1 MISLARRR
9 TLLKLALGAAW
20 LPGCGG
26 GGGGDGTSSP
36 SGGGGS
42 NSPTLPTAVSL
53 SIQAQ
58 SNGVVYPVWVYEPPG
73 AQSGPPPPV
82 VYFSDAETMLTT
94 LVQIV
99 QGNGFHVT
107 LVGLSNPTPPQ
118 RQVDLLEPG
127 ADLYY
132 SFIVDQ
138 LAPYIESHYRVDPTK
153 RILSG
158 HSSGGLF
165 VGYALFKESPANR
178 RFHAYICADAS
189 FWQQPEL
196 VTQGEAAMFAANAA
210 SGLPVIAAFGA
221 DAQGNLASV
230 TPLYDTVAARKY
242 SLFKSTYLTYNLG
255 HVPMYTPFFHD
266 ALTFILSG

>member
-9 TLLKLALGAAW
+9 TLIKLALGAAW

-26 GGGGDGTSSP
+26 GGGDGGSP
-36 SGGGGS
+36 SGNGGS
-42 NSPTLPTAVSL
+42 TSTTLPTPIAL
-53 SIQAQ
+53 TLQAK
-58 SNGVVYPVWVYEPPG
+58 SNGVTYPVWVYEPPD

-82 VYFSDAETMLTT
+82 VYFSDAEAYLTM

-99 QGNGFHVT
+99 TGYGFRVT
-107 LVGLSNPTPPQ
+107 LVGVANPTPAQ

-127 ADLYY
+127 ADPYY
-132 SFIVDQ
+132 SFLVDE
-138 LAPYIESHYRVDPTK
+138 LAPYIESRYRVDSAK

-189 FWQQPEL
+189 FWQQPDQ
-196 VTQGEAAMFAANAA
+196 VAQGEAAMFAANAA
-210 SGLPVIAAFGA
+210 GGLPVTAVFGA
-221 DAQGNLASV
+221 DAMGNQAYV
-230 TPLYDTVAARKY
+230 TPIYDEIAARKY
-242 SLFKSTYLTYNLG
+242 SLFRTTYFTYNLG

-266 ALTFILSG
+266 ALAFILSGA